1 MAPHN
6 PRLNS
11 MSFVDQALPALSDS
25 LVPPIVRG
33 TADLTEH
40 AYQGDGF
47 DALMERI
54 DRCRACNPPAALEAA
69 QIYDE
74 AIAAQLAFRRAEGL
88 NLQDAALAMS
98 RLYRVGGPP
107 DGALRLLA
115 LVGPGDLM
123 TNTPLD
129 FLTNHLHVR
138 LDLLYVEPDRALPA
152 VIPDHDVAFFALCEP
167 DPGTLARLRRLYA
180 TWPRPVV
187 NDPVF
192 LPAVERDVLSRSLA
206 GVAGLCS
213 PTAVAVSRIALD
225 EHLRFGRP
233 IGGFPGA
240 PYPCLIRPMHS
251 HAGSGLARVR
261 TASELTAYLESSFER
276 HFFLTAFE
284 DYRGPDGLF
293 RKSRVAFVDRQPF
306 LCHLAI
312 SSNWMVHYL
321 NAGMTESA
329 AKRAEEASAMADFDD
344 GFARRHASAFEALHA
359 RLGFDYYAI
368 DCAETCDGRL
378 LVFEADAASIIH
390 AMDPP
395 DLFPYKQPQMRRVF
409 AAFEAMLRRR
419 ANQRERPVT
428 PA

>member
-1 MAPHN
+1 
-6 PRLNS
+6 
-11 MSFVDQALPALSDS
+11 MSFVDQALPALSNS

-192 LPAVERDVLSRSLA
+192 LPAAERDVLSRSLA

-251 HAGSGLARVR
+251 HAGSGLAQSPDRVR
-261 TASELTAYLESSFER
+261 TDSVSGVVLRAALLSDR
-276 HFFLTAFE
+276 V
-284 DYRGPDGLF
+284 RGL
-293 RKSRVAFVDRQPF
+293 SR
-306 LCHLAI
+306 
-312 SSNWMVHYL
+312 
-321 NAGMTESA
+321 
-329 AKRAEEASAMADFDD
+329 
-344 GFARRHASAFEALHA
+344 ARRAVSKVPRRFCRPTAVSLPSGDFQQLDGALSQRGHDQVGGEAG
-359 RLGFDYYAI
+359 RGSQR
-368 DCAETCDGRL
+368 DGRL
-378 LVFEADAASIIH
+378 
-390 AMDPP
+390 
-395 DLFPYKQPQMRRVF
+395 R
-409 AAFEAMLRRR
+409 
-419 ANQRERPVT
+419 
-428 PA
+428 